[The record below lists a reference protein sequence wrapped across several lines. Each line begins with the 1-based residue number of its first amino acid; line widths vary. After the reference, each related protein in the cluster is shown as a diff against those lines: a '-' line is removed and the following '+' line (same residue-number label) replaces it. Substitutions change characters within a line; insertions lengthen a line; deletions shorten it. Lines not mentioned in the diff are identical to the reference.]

1 MRVAPVNVLGTP
13 AVPCGVAFRTGDS
26 GRQEQKL
33 SPPVATPSM
42 CVLTPNAACP
52 HPCMPRGVP
61 HFVTPV
67 SPPPLLG
74 HPEVWG
80 GADPTS
86 VHSSEPPEN
95 LPGPVRAAR
104 GHRGRG
110 HRGPAGREGVAQV
123 TSWMGRGGG
132 TGTAG
137 WYRDPGIRGQG
148 HQGGT
153 GTLGWEDR
161 DTGMGGQGSRGEGTG
176 TPGWHRD
183 PRLRGPWDGGTGT
196 PRWDRDPRMAQGPWD
211 GGTGTPGSGNSDPR
225 VGWGLWNGGTGT
237 PGWHREPGLRT
248 QPSGWWD
255 SDPGMVTR
263 TPGWWHSPRG
273 GSSLCS
279 LPGSGNPRAGPVPRT
294 PWS

>member
-1 MRVAPVNVLGTP
+1 MRVALVNVLGTP

-137 WYRDPGIRGQG
+137 WYRDSRVVQG
-148 HQGGT
+148 PRDQGT
-153 GTLGWEDR
+153 GTLGW
-161 DTGMGGQGSRGEGTG
+161 G
-176 TPGWHRD
+176 
-183 PRLRGPWDGGTGT
+183 
-196 PRWDRDPRMAQGPWD
+196 DRDPAVKGQGLQ
-211 GGTGTPGSGNSDPR
+211 GGIGTPGSGDPGMEGQGHR
-225 VGWGLWNGGTGT
+225 GGTGIRGWHKDPGMEGLGRQGQGIVT
-237 PGWHREPGLRT
+237 PGWDGD
-248 QPSGWWD
+248 SGMEGQEHQGGTG
-255 SDPGMVTR
+255 SLASG
-263 TPGWWHSPRG
+263 HSPRG
-273 GSSLCS
+273 GGTVTL
-279 LPGSGNPRAGPVPRT
+279 A
-294 PWS
+294 W